1 MPFYPT
7 TTTVVMHFFKS
18 IAANE
23 MCASL
28 QQLPDTITILS
39 QPQKNLG
46 FGCKKGEEGTMKK
59 LMIGSFET
67 HNLHCQ
73 PLEGSRTPFRFLW
86 PAILHTNGTFT
97 PSITLCAQAD
107 FGHYPFL
114 KGTGGRSE
122 YNFDKKTWKAKRS
135 GGYEPPAGSPCL
147 HSHKI

>member
-1 MPFYPT
+1 MP
-7 TTTVVMHFFKS
+7 
-18 IAANE
+18 
-23 MCASL
+23 
-28 QQLPDTITILS
+28 S
-39 QPQKNLG
+39 QFCHKIFGVLG
-46 FGCKKGEEGTMKK
+46 VKRDHEKVDDR
-59 LMIGSFET
+59 LLSFET

-97 PSITLCAQAD
+97 PSLTLCAQAD

-135 GGYEPPAGSPCL
+135 GVVVTMSLLQAVVCL
-147 HSHKI
+147 FAFP

>member
-46 FGCKKGEEGTMKK
+46 FGCKKGGKK
-59 LMIGSFET
+59 G
-67 HNLHCQ
+67 
-73 PLEGSRTPFRFLW
+73 P
-86 PAILHTNGTFT
+86 
-97 PSITLCAQAD
+97 
-107 FGHYPFL
+107 
-114 KGTGGRSE
+114 
-122 YNFDKKTWKAKRS
+122 
-135 GGYEPPAGSPCL
+135 
-147 HSHKI
+147 